1 MKFGFLLLVLCMK
14 AYSETQ
20 VYEGLARYE
29 GQLVYAER
37 HTLLLNNGTLIK
49 SFTEYLDSEG
59 KKLGYLKSDYTQSL
73 SAPAFTFFDDRQK
86 LAQGL
91 RRVNRRFEAFSQMNN
106 RRQSRELLSVS
117 KKPLVAGPGLIYFVA
132 QNMESIIAHEGIEIG
147 YIIPGKLKIYDFI
160 ITPLSHDAE
169 KAEFEVRLKSWWL
182 WIFSPRLKLIYDV
195 PHRRII
201 SYEGLAGLR
210 DEDGDMMSVD
220 IQYDYDL

>member
-1 MKFGFLLLVLCMK
+1 MKDWPAMK
-14 AYSETQ
+14 VIWYM
-20 VYEGLARYE
+20 
-29 GQLVYAER
+29 
-37 HTLLLNNGTLIK
+37 LNDTLIK
-49 SFTEYLDSEG
+49 SFTEYLDPEG
-59 KKLGYLKSDYTQSL
+59 KKLGYLKGDYTQSL

-91 RRVNRRFEAFSQMNN
+91 RRVNRRFEAFSQVNN
-106 RRQSRELLSVS
+106 KRQTSEIVS
-117 KKPLVAGPGLIYFVA
+117 ASKNPLVAGPGLIYFVA
-132 QNMESIIAHEGIEIG
+132 QNMESII
-147 YIIPGKLKIYDFI
+147 
-160 ITPLSHDAE
+160 TPLSHGAE

-201 SYEGLAGLR
+201 FFEGFAGLR